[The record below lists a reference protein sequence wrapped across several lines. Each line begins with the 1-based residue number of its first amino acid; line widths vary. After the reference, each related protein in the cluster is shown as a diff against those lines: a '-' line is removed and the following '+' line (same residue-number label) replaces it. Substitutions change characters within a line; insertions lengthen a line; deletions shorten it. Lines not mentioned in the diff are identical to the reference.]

1 MKRLEKSILATMGLF
16 AVLQVLIFTSF
27 AACAVPSDSSVS
39 RGFLLRY
46 GPLFLIVALPFY
58 AILLLMLNV
67 FKHDF
72 VKEPSGEHLERVNLA
87 NVVTLFRVTSMP
99 TLLFLV
105 LAAKD
110 YRIRLPLLGLVVLV
124 FATDFADG
132 YISRKTGQV
141 TKVGKMLDSASD
153 YALLIVLTIVF
164 DYFTLVP
171 SWFFLLVA
179 ARLGLQVAFVF
190 ILIFVN
196 KKIEPKTTFM
206 GKAAVAS
213 IMVLYA
219 AEVIRLIFGLSR
231 IELFGILEWAT
242 AAIVL
247 ISMVDKIVA
256 FVREL
261 PRSA

>member
-1 MKRLEKSILATMGLF
+1 MEKIGKSILATMGF
-16 AVLQVLIFTSF
+16 YAALQLVIFIAFGSL
-27 AACAVPSDSSVS
+27 ALPSDPAAPK
-39 RGFLLRY
+39 GFLLRY
-46 GPLFLIVALPFY
+46 GPLFLLVAVPFY
-58 AILLLMLNV
+58 SLLLFMLFL
-67 FKHDF
+67 FKGDF
-72 VKEPSGEHLERVNLA
+72 VKEPSGERLDRVNLA
-87 NVVTLFRVTSMP
+87 NAITLFRVTSMP

-105 LAAKD
+105 LAAKE
-110 YRIRLPLLGLVVLV
+110 YRIRLPLLCLVILV

-132 YISRKTGQV
+132 YVSRKAGEV

-164 DYFTLVP
+164 YYFTLVP
-171 SWFFLLVA
+171 PWFFLLVS

-196 KKIEPKTTFM
+196 KRVEPKTTFM
-206 GKAAVAS
+206 GKVAVAS

-219 AEVIRLIFGLSR
+219 VEVIRLIFGIGR
-231 IELFGILEWAT
+231 IELVAVLEWTT

-247 ISMVDKIVA
+247 LSMVDKVIA
-256 FVREL
+256 FAREL

>member
-16 AVLQVLIFTSF
+16 AALQMLIFAAF
-27 AACAVPSDSSVS
+27 AELAAPSSPSVP

-46 GPLFLIVALPFY
+46 GPLFLAVAVPFY
-58 AILLLMLNV
+58 AVLLAMLNV
-67 FKHDF
+67 FKNDF
-72 VKEPSGEHLERVNLA
+72 VKEPSGERLEQVNLA

-105 LAAKD
+105 MAAKD
-110 YRIRLPLLGLVVLV
+110 YRIRLPLLCLVVIV

-132 YISRKTGQV
+132 YISRKTEQV

-164 DYFTLVP
+164 YYFSLVP
-171 SWFFLLVA
+171 PWFFLLVT

-219 AEVIRLIFGLSR
+219 AEVIRLIFGIGR
-231 IELFGILEWAT
+231 IELFAVLEWTT

-247 ISMVDKIVA
+247 LSMVDKVVA
-256 FVREL
+256 FAREL
-261 PRSA
+261 PKSA